1 MYIQSYLVATLH
13 IPYHVQYNQRPAF
26 PWIIFAFSQ
35 KKKYFHL
42 IIICLTQPQRTDRCK
57 RDFFYFY
64 RKFVGVYAGKNPEQD
79 LTWYFHY
86 LIVIRHNRRWPTIT
100 VPVLL
105 RTKFLNISIVS
116 LLSFSS
122 WNNSFNQKDLT
133 WLLDCSAQL
142 QRPNCNKHQLC
153 IPIFQIKISHD
164 YLITWP
170 TTTEHVIDT
179 WRQTII
185 TGAAEA
191 QLWQTPLCIP
201 IVSLLMSSY
210 GNNFSNKDLTR
221 LFSLP
226 DKIADD
232 QQVQNMSLI
241 RVTNAESKT
250 WAIILRHPM
259 SREPIRTGWKLVM
272 ETILKRNWWC

>member
-13 IPYHVQYNQRPAF
+13 IPYHVQPKTGLSSSGASS
-26 PWIIFAFSQ
+26 PLSQ
-35 KKKYFHL
+35 KPNYFHL
-42 IIICLTQPQRTDRCK
+42 IIFVWHNPRGPTAANK
-57 RDFFYFY
+57 MSYYFY

-153 IPIFQIKISHD
+153 IPIFQIKISRD

-272 ETILKRNWWC
+272 ETILKRNSWC